1 MTATRFDVL
10 AIGDALID
18 VIAHREE
25 DFVAAHGLAFG
36 QMQPVDPAR
45 AVILHEAMG
54 RCEEICGGS
63 AANTIAAL
71 ARFDLSLAFIGQTGR
86 DRAGAIIA
94 ADMAANAVHFPVP
107 PIDVPTGRCLI
118 VVSSDGHRT
127 MSTTAGAS
135 AWLPPGSHDPAIAA
149 EAGLLYVEGYMWRA
163 EQTREA
169 AKVLLKTARAAGRR
183 TAFTLSSEYYV
194 RAHRDELVALLDAG
208 LIDILLANEGEI
220 AALSGLDTL
229 DDQLAWGA
237 ARASLLVVTLGAKG
251 AVAVAVAD
259 GHRRHMPAEPQGPV
273 VDTTGAGDMFA
284 AGLLAGLVQSRD
296 LATAMRMGSIAAG
309 RIITLIGPRL
319 PAGEDLQA
327 LIERRLSSSPS

>member
-1 MTATRFDVL
+1 MKATRFDVL

-18 VIAHREE
+18 VIAHKEE

-54 RCEEICGGS
+54 GCEEICGGS

-71 ARFDLSLAFIGQTGR
+71 ARFGLSLAFIGQTGR

-118 VVSSDGHRT
+118 VVSSGGHRT

-149 EAGLLYVEGYMWRA
+149 EAGLLLVEGYMWRA

-169 AKVLLKTARAAGRR
+169 ARALLKTARAAGRR
-183 TAFTLSSEYYV
+183 SAFTLSSEYYV
-194 RAHRDELVALLDAG
+194 RAYRDELVALLDAG

-220 AALSGLDTL
+220 AALTGLDTL
-229 DDQLAWGA
+229 DEQVAWGA

-251 AVAVAVAD
+251 AVAVAD
-259 GHRRHMPAEPQGPV
+259 GHRRHVPAEPQGPV

-284 AGLLAGLVQSRD
+284 AGLLAGLVQGRD

-309 RIITLIGPRL
+309 RIVALIGPRL